1 MAFKIGDLLG
11 WVLCPWRWGESEW
24 GACSQAASLA
34 SGVCGPAVSHA
45 DRVPLVFFLFFL
57 LRFPPHSSP
66 FPFSSRVLSFCQRC
80 NSISPLGFCFKK
92 LKNKRGKK
100 KKKKRI
106 LLRCDPLSVTQRQ
119 RALLHHGLVSEH
131 YSVHIGEPYL
141 RCLSPSVC
149 LRGRTLFFYFSL
161 RRTEPNIEAD
171 GDTPSL

>member
-1 MAFKIGDLLG
+1 MGEFCAHEDEENQSEELARRLHLLPP
-11 WVLCPWRWGESEW
+11 VCVDQRSHMQIESPW
-24 GACSQAASLA
+24 C
-34 SGVCGPAVSHA
+34 
-45 DRVPLVFFLFFL
+45 VFCFFL

>member
-1 MAFKIGDLLG
+1 MSSVPMKMRRIRVRSLLAG
-11 WVLCPWRWGESEW
+11 CISCLRCVWT
-24 GACSQAASLA
+24 
-34 SGVCGPAVSHA
+34 SGLTCRSSPPG
-45 DRVPLVFFLFFL
+45 VFFGFFCCVSPRTAVLFL
-57 LRFPPHSSP
+57 FPPG
-66 FPFSSRVLSFCQRC
+66 FSLFVSVATRFHLLAFV
-80 NSISPLGFCFKK
+80 
-92 LKNKRGKK
+92 LKNEKRRGEKK

>member
-1 MAFKIGDLLG
+1 MSSVPMKMRRIRVRSLLAG
-11 WVLCPWRWGESEW
+11 CISCLRCVWT
-24 GACSQAASLA
+24 
-34 SGVCGPAVSHA
+34 SGLTCRSSPPG
-45 DRVPLVFFLFFL
+45 VFFVFFL